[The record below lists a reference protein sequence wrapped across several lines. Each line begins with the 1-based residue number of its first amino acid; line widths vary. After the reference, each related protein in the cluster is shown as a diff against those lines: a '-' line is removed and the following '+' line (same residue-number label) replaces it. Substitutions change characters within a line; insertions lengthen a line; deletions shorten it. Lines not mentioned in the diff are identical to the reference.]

1 MLIKKERRIG
11 KRIVNNMD
19 RKKYCEVDLMSEDDK
34 CFCETIAIAL
44 FIIFILGL
52 AYIIFRMILWLW

>member
-1 MLIKKERRIG
+1 
-11 KRIVNNMD
+11 MD